1 MDAWNPDQEQIIE
14 AIRKDCKVL
23 HEHHKKQ
30 YLLNL
35 NSLSYY
41 KIPIIIISTLN
52 SVLSVGMER
61 YLQQHYISGLTCIL
75 SLLVVIIGSIE
86 QFLGIQKKME
96 LDLITSRD
104 AYFLAIDIFK
114 ILSLDRY
121 HRTNDGSECLNEIY
135 ARFIKITE
143 TSNVIKKKIKDPLLE
158 LPYTNPPQII
168 FSNTNSTSSSELS
181 SSTNSDRSG
190 NVM

>member
-1 MDAWNPDQEQIIE
+1 MDAWNLDQEQIIE

-61 YLQQHYISGLTCIL
+61 YLKQHYISGLTCIL

-143 TSNVIKKKIKDPLLE
+143 SSNVIKKKMKDPLLE
-158 LPYTNPPQII
+158 LPYSNPPLTI
-168 FSNTNSTSSSELS
+168 FNTSSSGS
-181 SSTNSDRSG
+181 NISVSTNSETSL
-190 NVM
+190 